1 MLGMINALH
10 NNPMFGGLSNDGK
23 SKTVKVHGYKHRLE
37 RNDTA
42 KTDIS
47 DYELQI
53 PLGNALITFLVEQ
66 FTDD

>member
-1 MLGMINALH
+1 
-10 NNPMFGGLSNDGK
+10 
-23 SKTVKVHGYKHRLE
+23 VHGYKHRLE